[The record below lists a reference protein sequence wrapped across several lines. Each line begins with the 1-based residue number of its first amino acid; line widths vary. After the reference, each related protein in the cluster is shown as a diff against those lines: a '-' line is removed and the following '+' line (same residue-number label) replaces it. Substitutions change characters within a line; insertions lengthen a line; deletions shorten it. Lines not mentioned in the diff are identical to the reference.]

1 MRGRLQKTGYLPGL
15 TAELLPLR
23 PRALPGNSLRA
34 QHREDWDGS
43 HSHPSPLRNA
53 FWGRVKRSPS
63 RPSVLPAEWGW
74 RRVSGSTEAQVQ
86 QAGGFTWKWTD
97 GWRERPRQPKRLQL
111 NLKSFLRERVREGGP
126 ALAGVSPLSGAVTG
140 RAVCAGGSV
149 VPLTYSPFHPSQVMT
164 CVNLERKHL
173 LWVLFK
179 AIHDDESG
187 EAAPMP
193 SN

>member
-111 NLKSFLRERVREGGP
+111 NLKSFLRACPR
-126 ALAGVSPLSGAVTG
+126 G
-140 RAVCAGGSV
+140 RACPSRCEPSVWRCHRAGCLRRWFCCATDRT
-149 VPLTYSPFHPSQVMT
+149 VPFTPV
-164 CVNLERKHL
+164 K
-173 LWVLFK
+173 
-179 AIHDDESG
+179 
-187 EAAPMP
+187 
-193 SN
+193 